1 MQQPL
6 PLLYFIAGLVLV
18 VLCFVTVLRLAYR
31 KSAKLRDMV
40 QFVRTPEEYEP
51 LDLRV
56 ASIGKSFLWFLIIH
70 LSITFIY
77 HFTDILLHADTSAE
91 SSVGEALRTL
101 PLWVI
106 LLLPPILEETA
117 FRLPLRRKRGYLTLS
132 AAALMFFVSAML
144 FATRVYDITWPRVL
158 LCAAA
163 ALATWHW
170 GGKWIPELRFRRW
183 FWFLVLLFALLHV
196 INYDLGSLS
205 AGEWGRVILKE
216 AVKIPSALMF
226 GYVRLRHGFVLSVVL
241 HLIVNSTAFLLGT
254 LA

>member
-6 PLLYFIAGLVLV
+6 PLLYFISGLVLV
-18 VLCFVTVLRLAYR
+18 VLCFVMALRLAYR

-40 QFVRTPEEYEP
+40 QFVLSPKENAP

-56 ASIGKSFLWFLIIH
+56 TSIGKSFLWFLIIH

-91 SSVGEALRTL
+91 SSIGEAIRTL

-117 FRLPLRRKRGYLTLS
+117 FRLPLRRKRGNLTIS
-132 AAALMFFVSAML
+132 AAALMFFISAII
-144 FATRVYDITWPRVL
+144 FSTQVYEITWPRLL
-158 LCAAA
+158 LCVAA
-163 ALATWHW
+163 ALATWLW
-170 GGKWIPELRFRRW
+170 GSKWIPKLCFRHW
-183 FWFLVLLFALLHV
+183 LWFLVLFFALLHV

-205 AGEWGRVILKE
+205 TGEWGRIILKE

-226 GYVRLRHGFVLSVVL
+226 SYVRLKHGFCTSVVL
-241 HLIVNSTAFLLGT
+241 HIVTNLSAYLLGA